1 MDRNK
6 ISVFEDIC
14 RIITDSMNPQ
24 KTLETIVRLVADR
37 FGIDVCSVYLFD
49 EKKNYLVLRATV
61 GLSKKSVGTIRMSIR
76 EGLTGMVLEKMKPV
90 FVLNPSTHPRY
101 KYFEGS
107 GEEIYKTFLGL
118 PLIYHQKNLG
128 VIVIQTLNENAV
140 SEEDIPVFSAITSQI
155 AATVAYSGLLED
167 IKKKRNE
174 RDLKVS
180 LSEVKKKKPPKKE
193 RKKLLRGLPVSAGFA
208 EGYAHYLGE
217 SIGFDQI
224 QYEDAEDIESEIER
238 LETAFN
244 RSVEEIRS
252 LAKQLKDL
260 PSQDKA
266 ILDVHLMLL
275 RDGAFKN
282 KIIDHIREGYC
293 AEYSLKKEVQ
303 KHVEFFRSIDDPYLR
318 ERGSDIEDM
327 GKQVLRNLLGLEGQ
341 PTKELKQKTIVI
353 ASDISPADLVGLRQ
367 PNLKGIVL
375 SKGGKT
381 SHTVIIAKSFEIPM
395 VIGVKDVL
403 ETVREN
409 DLLIIDGKSGLVFKE
424 PSQTIIDEYAHLKAE
439 KEKKF
444 QQLDLLRNLKSETKD
459 GYEVKLGANIGLLS
473 DTELVKKYGAD
484 HIGLYRT
491 EFPFL
496 ARKEFP
502 TEDEQF
508 SLYKKIISSAEGRAV
523 TIRTLDVGGDKF
535 LPYLDY
541 PKEQN
546 PYLGWRSIRVSLELD
561 DVFRTQI
568 RAVLRASAFGKLKL
582 LFPMITSVGEIR
594 KISRILNEEKTS
606 LESKGIPF
614 DQEINIGIMVEVPAA
629 IKILDR
635 LLRYVDFVS
644 IGTND
649 LIQYT
654 LAVDRNNEKVASIYN
669 PLHPAVISTI
679 LDVVSICKKNGK
691 KVSICGEAASNPQ
704 CAYLFLAME
713 ADQLSMNPASIP
725 IIKALIR
732 KVKLADAKEVLNSV
746 LLMEDEEMISD
757 FLNSDLTLKLSS

>member
-1 MDRNK
+1 MDKNK
-6 ISVFEDIC
+6 ISIFEDIC

-24 KTLETIVRLVADR
+24 KTLDTIVRLVADR

-101 KYFEGS
+101 KYFAGS

-140 SEEDIPVFSAITSQI
+140 SEADIPVFSAITSQI

-167 IKKKRNE
+167 LKKERNE
-174 RDLKVS
+174 RDLTVS

-208 EGYAHYLGE
+208 EGYTHYLGE

-224 QYEDAEDIESEIER
+224 QYEDAEDIEPEIER

-244 RSVEEIRS
+244 RSVDEIRS
-252 LAKQLKDL
+252 LAKRLKDL
-260 PSQDKA
+260 PSQDEA

-275 RDGAFKN
+275 RDEAFKN
-282 KIIDHIREGYC
+282 KIIDHIRDGYC
-293 AEYSLKKEVQ
+293 AEYALKKEVQ

-327 GKQVLRNLLGLEGQ
+327 GKRVLRNLLGLEGQ

-403 ETVREN
+403 EAVREN

-629 IKILDR
+629 VKILDR

-691 KVSICGEAASNPQ
+691 KISICGEAASNPQ

-757 FLNSDLTLKLSS
+757 FLSSDSTLKLSS